1 MLTKSTTLLSTPPQ
15 VTVSKLLKV
24 GAQYGQNKKAW
35 NPSARNYIYGSQG
48 GMHLIDLEKTVF
60 LFNQALRF
68 IHNIIANRGRI
79 LLICSKLDKS
89 FDPVVAELLKGWPEF
104 YVKRKWLSGTITNW
118 NSIFPVLSSL
128 DNSKG
133 LEVRKLARL
142 DRFYGGMK
150 GMKAIPDVLIILDAN
165 KNQSAIL
172 EANKMNIP
180 VVSLVDT
187 DSDTSLITY
196 PVPLNSNSAS
206 ALELYCQ
213 LILKTVKGAKML

>member
-1 MLTKSTTLLSTPPQ
+1 MLSKPIKSLPNPPQ
-15 VTVSKLLKV
+15 VTVSKLLEV
-24 GAQYGQNKKAW
+24 GAQFGQNKKAW
-35 NPSARNYIYGSQG
+35 NPSARSYIYGSQAG
-48 GMHLIDLEKTVF
+48 VHLIDLEKTVF

-68 IHNIIANRGRI
+68 IHNIIVNRGRI

-89 FDPVVAELLKGWPEF
+89 FDPVVSNLLKDWPEF

-118 NSIFPVLSSL
+118 NSIFPVLANL
-128 DNSKG
+128 EDSKG

-150 GMKAIPDVLIILDAN
+150 GMKAIPDLLIVLDAN

-196 PVPLNSNSAS
+196 PIPINSNSAR
-206 ALELYCQ
+206 ALEFYCQ
-213 LILKTVKGAKML
+213 LILKTVNGAKRL

>member
-1 MLTKSTTLLSTPPQ
+1 MLTKQIKTLLTPPQ
-15 VTVSKLLKV
+15 VTVPDLLNV
-24 GAQYGQNKKAW
+24 GAQFGQANKAW
-35 NPSARNYIYGSQG
+35 NPSARSYIYGKQG
-48 GMHLIDLEKTVF
+48 GIHLIDLEKTVS
-60 LFNQALRF
+60 LFNQALRI
-68 IHNIIANRGRI
+68 IHNVVLNKGRI

-89 FDPVVAELLKGWPEF
+89 FDPVVTNLLTVWPEF

-118 NSIFPVLSSL
+118 NSIFPVLANL
-128 DNSKG
+128 DDSKD

-150 GMKAIPDVLIILDAN
+150 GMKAIPDLLIVLDAN

-172 EANKMNIP
+172 EANKMDIP

-196 PVPLNSNSAS
+196 PIPGNSNSAQT
-206 ALELYCQ
+206 LEFYCK
-213 LILKTVKGAKML
+213 LILQAVNSAKR